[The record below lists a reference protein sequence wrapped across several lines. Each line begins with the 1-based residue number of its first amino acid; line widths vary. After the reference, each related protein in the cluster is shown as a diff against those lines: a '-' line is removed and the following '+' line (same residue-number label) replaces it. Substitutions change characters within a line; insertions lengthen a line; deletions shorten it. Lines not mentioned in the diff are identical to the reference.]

1 MSVPQASTRKTS
13 PNVRLVDPIKSQ
25 AEAAAK
31 SMGVSLNAL
40 VSMAVS
46 QFLSADR
53 PQHHVPR
60 QPPIDPVSGLLATA
74 PGMTKALDATVPIGA
89 AGTASAPASGGLS
102 GPLPGHS
109 MKSVK
114 RSRPP
119 RGCPNYA
126 FSYKHG
132 DRLDLFLT
140 CPARVR
146 PPGIVGAAYVHEYR
160 RAEIFAETIWQRFYK
175 RN

>member
-1 MSVPQASTRKTS
+1 MSAPQAATRKTS

-25 AEAAAK
+25 AEAAAR

-46 QFLSADR
+46 QYLSGDR
-53 PQHHVPR
+53 PQSQAPC
-60 QPPIDPVSGLLATA
+60 QPSVDPLPGLLASA
-74 PGMTKALDATVPIGA
+74 LGMKQALDATVPIGA
-89 AGTASAPASGGLS
+89 AGTASAPACGGVS
-102 GPLPGHS
+102 GPLPS
-109 MKSVK
+109 RKMKTVK
-114 RSRPP
+114 RSRSP
-119 RGCPNYA
+119 RGSPNYA
-126 FSYKHG
+126 FVYRVG

-160 RAEIFAETIWQRFYK
+160 QAERYAETIWQRFYK
-175 RN
+175 AK